1 MHLPYQEVIAIWLT
15 LGLAIAL
22 PGPLRSGQ
30 QHPIQQAVLNRISQQ
45 GCFSSVSN
53 TTNLLEHT
61 IENSW
66 DYCSRRCKDEKH
78 KPVAL
83 VYGSKCYCADTYP
96 PMDTLVADD
105 RCDDPC
111 PGFSFYAYGSTHKR
125 EHYTVTNTGLD
136 LVPEYGQHGAILLH
150 SLDEQP
156 EWFQRYL
163 GCYAGM
169 PDDVEK
175 HYRISW
181 NDASRC
187 HQLCKEGGKRYLM
200 LSHKRCFCTNFQPSD
215 DMRLSDGNCT
225 ESCGGSQQGLCGGF
239 SYHIRQRT
247 YSIYDTIP
255 AVNDQKDESKASPI
269 NTNTENGIASASL
282 LKALQISVWSL
293 LSYSSAHG
301 KGNTTNQA
309 AIHEPVANFYRLA
322 DTINASLQY
331 LASLAF
337 KSTSQEDD
345 DPVQEL
351 EL

>member
-1 MHLPYQEVIAIWLT
+1 MVLFYYTPWTNSLSGFRDTWVVTQACLMMLKSITVYHGTMLAGVI
-15 LGLAIAL
+15 
-22 PGPLRSGQ
+22 S
-30 QHPIQQAVLNRISQQ
+30 
-45 GCFSSVSN
+45 C
-53 TTNLLEHT
+53 
-61 IENSW
+61 
-66 DYCSRRCKDEKH
+66 
-78 KPVAL
+78 
-83 VYGSKCYCADTYP
+83 
-96 PMDTLVADD
+96 
-105 RCDDPC
+105 
-111 PGFSFYAYGSTHKR
+111 
-125 EHYTVTNTGLD
+125 
-136 LVPEYGQHGAILLH
+136 
-150 SLDEQP
+150 
-156 EWFQRYL
+156 
-163 GCYAGM
+163 
-169 PDDVEK
+169 
-175 HYRISW
+175 
-181 NDASRC
+181 
-187 HQLCKEGGKRYLM
+187 
-200 LSHKRCFCTNFQPSD
+200 PSD

-282 LKALQISVWSL
+282 LKALRISVWSL

-301 KGNTTNQA
+301 KGNTTDQA